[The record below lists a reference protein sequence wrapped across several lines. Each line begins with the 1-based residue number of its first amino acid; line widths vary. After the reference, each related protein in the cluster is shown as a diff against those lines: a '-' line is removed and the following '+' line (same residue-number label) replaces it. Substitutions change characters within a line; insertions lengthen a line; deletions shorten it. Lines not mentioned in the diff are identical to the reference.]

1 MFFFGYIEVDVH
13 IFVSIIT
20 INIYL
25 GFSFRIEL
33 EKIKYDHCTLL
44 CTDHYQWHEC
54 WFDCFRKGFQ
64 GQGLCASPSPNVPKK
79 CCCQTEPQTEPS
91 NSFLHF

>member
-1 MFFFGYIEVDVH
+1 MGITKTWVAFFVLLVLV
-13 IFVSIIT
+13 IFLSNHNVLS
-20 INIYL
+20 
-25 GFSFRIEL
+25 SEL